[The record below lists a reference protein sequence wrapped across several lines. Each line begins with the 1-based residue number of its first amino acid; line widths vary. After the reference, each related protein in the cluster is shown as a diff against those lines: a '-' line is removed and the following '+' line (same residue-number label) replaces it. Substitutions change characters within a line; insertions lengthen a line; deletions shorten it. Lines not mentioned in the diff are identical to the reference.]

1 MLKLGMS
8 VPDNKNV
15 THLLKIIKEA
25 GFQCIM
31 VTYLTDDEP
40 IDEILSEAEKNA
52 LSISSLH
59 APIAN
64 INSFWQNGGEGDD
77 YLEFIKKRVDFC
89 REHDIRIMVAH
100 TTFGNIIPAV
110 SEIGFERFARLN
122 DYAEEKG
129 VCICYENVNETEV
142 LKSVMERLSAFH
154 GFCWDIGHN
163 MAYAPLCDFNAKFK
177 GKLKYVHIHDNFGVQ
192 KPGQAGVDLHFMPF
206 TCNIDWQ
213 WYADKLNELGY
224 TGDLNFESSYRQF
237 LASDPEE
244 FIYTAFDKM
253 KKLKSL
259 M

>member
-15 THLLKIIKEA
+15 THLLKVIKEA

-31 VTYLTDDEP
+31 ATYLTDDEP
-40 IDEILSEAEKNA
+40 IDEILREAEKNA

-129 VCICYENVNETEV
+129 VCICYEKA
-142 LKSVMERLSAFH
+142 LWSVFPHFTAFAGISATIWPMLPFVILMLSLRASLNMFTFTIISAFKNRDKQ
-154 GFCWDIGHN
+154 GLTCTLC
-163 MAYAPLCDFNAKFK
+163 PLPA
-177 GKLKYVHIHDNFGVQ
+177 IS
-192 KPGQAGVDLHFMPF
+192 
-206 TCNIDWQ
+206 
-213 WYADKLNELGY
+213 
-224 TGDLNFESSYRQF
+224 TGSGTPIN
-237 LASDPEE
+237 
-244 FIYTAFDKM
+244 
-253 KKLKSL
+253 
-259 M
+259 